1 MKTCPRLARIRS
13 DFEKDIRFLTAY
25 AERNVGTA
33 PAKTSAKHAITVRQ
47 NMARAMSRHFARCPE
62 CG

>member
-1 MKTCPRLARIRS
+1 MSRIRS
-13 DFEKDIRFLTAY
+13 DFEKDIRFLTVY
-25 AERNVGTA
+25 AERKAGTH
-33 PAKTSAKHAITVRQ
+33 PAKTSAKQAITVKH